1 MTNTQTINEKLIN
14 LSDAFWTAM
23 KNADGQG
30 MYDIADPRCTFV
42 HIGTNAGLDKE
53 VKYYTDGIFQPTD
66 ITVHNR
72 DIHQFGDTAIVL
84 TDVDYGLMLDGKP
97 TTHHFMVTEVYQNQ
111 SDDWK
116 LIQFTFTALV
126 Y

>member
-1 MTNTQTINEKLIN
+1 MQEKLFA
-14 LSDAFWTAM
+14 LSDAFWNAM
-23 KNADGQG
+23 KNRDGET
-30 MYDIADPRCTFV
+30 MYAIADPNCNFV
-42 HIGTNAGLDKE
+42 HIGTNANLDKE
-53 VKYYTDGIFQPTD
+53 VKYYTDGVFQPTD

-72 DIHQFGDTAIVL
+72 ELHAFGDTAIVL

-126 Y
+126 H

>member
-1 MTNTQTINEKLIN
+1 MEATKCGIHCGVRENHCR
-14 LSDAFWTAM
+14 S
-23 KNADGQG
+23 
-30 MYDIADPRCTFV
+30 YADPNCNFV
-42 HIGTNAGLDKE
+42 HIGTNADLDRE

-72 DIHQFGDTAIVL
+72 EFHSFGDTAIVL
-84 TDVDYGLMLDGKP
+84 TDVDYGLMLDGKL

-111 SDDWK
+111 KDDWK

-126 Y
+126 H